1 MAFRQSLRWLVTARR
16 HPSSWLLLT
25 QLAGVMLY
33 PTMEGTAA
41 GRAWFGAFGML
52 VLVLALWVVNRSA
65 AINWIAWC
73 LAIPAVLLSLLA
85 AFAQLPGLL
94 VYAYLLESALYFYTA
109 AGLIA
114 YMLRDH
120 RVTRDELYATAAT
133 FTLLAW
139 GFAFA
144 FAVCQVW
151 YPGSFTGAV
160 APERPRTWFEL
171 LFLSFSTLS
180 SVGIGDILPIG
191 PQARALVMLASFA
204 GVMYIA
210 LVVSRLI
217 GLSTLRREQV
227 DGGGRP

>member
-1 MAFRQSLRWLVTARR
+1 MASWQSLRWLASAKR
-16 HPSSWLLLT
+16 HPSAWLLLT
-25 QLAGVMLY
+25 QFAGVLLY
-33 PTMEGTAA
+33 PAMEGAAA
-41 GRAWFGAFGML
+41 GRALFGAFGIL

-65 AINWIAWC
+65 ATNWIAWC
-73 LAIPAVLLSLLA
+73 LAVPAVLLSLLA
-85 AFAQLPGLL
+85 SVAELPGLL

-144 FAVCQVW
+144 FAVCQAW
-151 YPGSFTGAV
+151 YPGSFAGMVEPA
-160 APERPRTWFEL
+160 RPRTWFEL

-217 GLSTLRREQV
+217 GLATLRRERD
-227 DGGGRP
+227 DGGGAS

>member
-1 MAFRQSLRWLVTARR
+1 MESGQSLRWLVTARR

-25 QLAGVMLY
+25 QLAGVVLY
-33 PTMEGTAA
+33 PAMEGTAA
-41 GRAWFGAFGML
+41 GRALFGALGIL

-73 LAIPAVLLSLLA
+73 LAIPSVLLSLLA
-85 AFAQLPGLL
+85 AVAKLPGL
-94 VYAYLLESALYFYTA
+94 VMYAYLLESALYFYTA

-144 FAVCQVW
+144 FAVCQAW
-151 YPGSFTGAV
+151 FPGSFVGMV
-160 APERPRTWFEL
+160 EPERPRTWFEL

-180 SVGIGDILPIG
+180 SVGIGDIVPVSA
-191 PQARALVMLASFA
+191 PARSLVMLASFA

-217 GLSTLRREQV
+217 GLSTLRRAQV

>member
-1 MAFRQSLRWLVTARR
+1 MASWQSLRRLVAAR
-16 HPSSWLLLT
+16 HQPSAWLLTT
-25 QLAGVMLY
+25 QLAGVLLY
-33 PTMEGTAA
+33 PAMEGAAA
-41 GRAWFGAFGML
+41 GRALFGAFGIL
-52 VLVLALWVVNRSA
+52 VMVLALWVVNRSA
-65 AINWIAWC
+65 AANWVAWC
-73 LAIPAVLLSLLA
+73 LAVPSVLLSLLA
-85 AFAQLPGLL
+85 AAANLPGLL
-94 VYAYLLESALYFYTA
+94 VYAYLLESALYFYVA

-144 FAVCQVW
+144 FAVCQAW
-151 YPGSFTGAV
+151 YPGSFAGMV
-160 APERPRTWFEL
+160 EPERPRTWFEL

-191 PQARALVMLASFA
+191 PQARALAMLASFA

-217 GLSTLRREQV
+217 GLSTLRRGQG
-227 DGGGRP
+227 DAR

>member
-1 MAFRQSLRWLVTARR
+1 MESGQSLRWLVSARR

-25 QLAGVMLY
+25 QLAGVVLY
-33 PTMEGTAA
+33 PAMEGTAA
-41 GRAWFGAFGML
+41 GRALFGALGIL

-65 AINWIAWC
+65 ATNWIAWC
-73 LAIPAVLLSLLA
+73 LAIPSVLLSLLA
-85 AFAQLPGLL
+85 AVAKLPGL
-94 VYAYLLESALYFYTA
+94 VMYAYLLESALYFYTA

-144 FAVCQVW
+144 FAVCQAW
-151 YPGSFTGAV
+151 YPGSFAGMVEPA
-160 APERPRTWFEL
+160 RPRTWFEL

-180 SVGIGDILPIG
+180 SVGIGDIVPVSA
-191 PQARALVMLASFA
+191 PARSLVMLASFA

-217 GLSTLRREQV
+217 GLATLRRE
-227 DGGGRP
+227 GEAS